1 MEGLF
6 DIGKENFEALLRAD
20 KEIPRTQAAIEEDL
34 LFYYDQQTE
43 RKWFMSRLDTEL
55 ATTVEKRLER
65 YKRQERMREKYLE
78 EQKETLRC
86 ESAPPP
92 ITEEED
98 SIVAS
103 DESLTPT
110 KKR

>member
-43 RKWFMSRLDTEL
+43 RKWFMSRLDTEQL
-55 ATTVEKRLER
+55 
-65 YKRQERMREKYLE
+65 
-78 EQKETLRC
+78 
-86 ESAPPP
+86 
-92 ITEEED
+92 
-98 SIVAS
+98 
-103 DESLTPT
+103 
-110 KKR
+110 